1 MFPFPVDYGLSYT
14 RADNLNRVESP
25 PSAPLKPHL
34 LLDPD
39 DDQGLNQEFVLEA
52 LKRIEEDDS
61 ILPTFVTAVEEM
73 SHDLSMIT
81 LDDDYHP
88 YMMVRILQNTWLS
101 IYMSN
106 LSP

>member
-1 MFPFPVDYGLSYT
+1 MFPFPVDHGVSNA
-14 RADNLNRVESP
+14 RADKLNRVESP

-39 DDQGLNQEFVLEA
+39 DDQGLNQEFILEA
-52 LKRIEEDDS
+52 LKRIQEDDS

-73 SHDLSMIT
+73 SQDLSRVT

-88 YMMVRILQNTWLS
+88 YMMVRIL
-101 IYMSN
+101 
-106 LSP
+106 